1 MKLSE
6 LRIRDPFILND
17 GGKYYLYGTTRM
29 PEDGV
34 CEGDFGFDAYVSSD
48 LLEFDGPISVFE
60 QTQDFFGVCDYWAPE
75 VYKVGSAYYMLA
87 SFKGREGLHGI
98 GILRAESPLG
108 PFVPHSKMPIT
119 PREWAA
125 IDGTLYFENGVPY
138 MVFVHEWSQIVDGTM
153 CYAELSA
160 DLTHL
165 VSEPVTMLAASDN
178 PFGRPSRLRDGREGY
193 ITDGPCLYKTMSDEL
208 YMLWSMKGERGY
220 MECAYKSKDGTLFGK
235 FEPECLIY
243 GDDGGHGMI
252 FEDRDG
258 NKKFILHTPNT
269 RELERAKIFSLIEKS
284 GKISLA

>member
-34 CEGDFGFDAYVSSD
+34 CEGDFGFDAYVSLD

-60 QTQDFFGVCDYWAPE
+60 QTRDFFGVCDYWAPE
-75 VYKVGSAYYMLA
+75 VFKIQNKYFMLA
-87 SFKGREGLHGI
+87 SFKGRGGLHGV
-98 GILRAESPLG
+98 GILSSESPLG
-108 PFVPHSKMPIT
+108 PFVPHSEMPVT
-119 PREWAA
+119 PKDWAA
-125 IDGTLYFENGVPY
+125 IDGTLYYENGKPY
-138 MVFVHEWSQIVDGTM
+138 MVFVHEWSQVIDGTM
-153 CYAELSA
+153 CFAELSA
-160 DLTHL
+160 DLTHF
-165 VSEPVTMLAASDN
+165 VSEPVTMLYASQN
-178 PFGRPSRLRDGREGY
+178 PYGRPSVMRSGKDGY
-193 ITDGPCLYKTMSDEL
+193 ITDGPCMYKTESGDL
-208 YMLWSMKGERGY
+208 LMLWSMKGERGY
-220 MECAYKSKDGTLFGK
+220 MECVYRSEGGTLFGK
-235 FEPECLIY
+235 FKPDSLLF